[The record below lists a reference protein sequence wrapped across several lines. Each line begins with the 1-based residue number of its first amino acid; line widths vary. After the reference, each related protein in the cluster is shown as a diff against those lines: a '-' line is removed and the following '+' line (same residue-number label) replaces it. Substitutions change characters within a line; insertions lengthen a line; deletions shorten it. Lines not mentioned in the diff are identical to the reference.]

1 MNITISTADASF
13 VDELVATGTYS
24 SPEAVV
30 QEALCQLRERE
41 EQLARLR
48 MELQRGIEQAEKGD
62 LRELNAAEFKA
73 AARKTLAALSQ

>member
-1 MNITISTADASF
+1 MNISLSSDLSLF
-13 VDELVATGTYS
+13 VDGLVATGTYA

-30 QEALCQLRERE
+30 AEALSQMRERA

-48 MELQRGIEQAEKGD
+48 VELQRGIDQADRGD

-73 AARKTLAALSQ
+73 AARKNLAARSQ

>member
-1 MNITISTADASF
+1 MTITISTADASF
-13 VDELVATGTYS
+13 VDGLVATGTYS

-30 QEALCQLRERE
+30 QEALSQMRERE

-48 MELQRGIEQAEKGD
+48 MELQRGIEQAEQGN

-73 AARKTLAALSQ
+73 LARKNLTALSK